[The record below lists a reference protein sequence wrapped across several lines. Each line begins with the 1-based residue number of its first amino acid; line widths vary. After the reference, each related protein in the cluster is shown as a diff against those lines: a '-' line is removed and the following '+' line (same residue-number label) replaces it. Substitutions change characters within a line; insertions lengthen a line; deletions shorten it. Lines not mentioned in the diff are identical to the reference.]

1 MHRPLKRVRIPD
13 AEWDQRKYQIV
24 DNADRLRA
32 PSIVS
37 DVPSAELLPGDVPA
51 RNLLVRVNQL
61 RTTGNPRV
69 ARSMRSEKQPIYK
82 DLFWNDTWNASRGVY
97 SCANCGKHAT
107 PAQLESWYNPGLSKQ
122 DMALAMPLFDSI
134 GQPDRQSRA
143 FAPAPSG
150 PIQPSHKVL
159 MRGNRRVVIPNLS
172 SERKYPPT
180 LVCSKPCFD
189 EQIRHN
195 QYRASAYYGLQE
207 RVNNPDVQTLPV
219 SYGDLFE
226 PAGRHG
232 GRLPRMRPDTFDSA
246 MTFDER
252 E

>member
-1 MHRPLKRVRIPD
+1 MHRPHKRARIPD

-24 DNADRLRA
+24 DNADRMRA
-32 PSIVS
+32 SPFVS
-37 DVPSAELLPGDVPA
+37 DVPSAELLPGDAPA
-51 RNLLVRVNQL
+51 RNLLVCVNQL

-69 ARSMRSEKQPIYK
+69 ARSIRSDKQPIYK
-82 DLFWNDTWNASRGVY
+82 DLFWNDTWNAPRGVY

-107 PAQLESWYNPGLSKQ
+107 PAQLESWYNPGLSNQ
-122 DMALAMPLFDSI
+122 DLALAMPLFDSM
-134 GQPDRQSRA
+134 GQRDRQSRA
-143 FAPAPSG
+143 FAPPLSG
-150 PIQPSHKVL
+150 PVQPSHTVL
-159 MRGNRRVVIPNLS
+159 ERGERRVVIPNLS
-172 SERKYPPT
+172 SGRTYPPT

-207 RVNNPDVQTLPV
+207 RVSQVVPATNREI
-219 SYGDLFE
+219 FE
-226 PAGRHG
+226 PARRHG
-232 GRLPRMRPDTFDSA
+232 GRLPRMKPDTFDSA